1 MSTVQYMNT
10 SLLVSSQLELVVS
23 VSGSAAVVVVKSEI
37 MILLQVM
44 GSVMELFICNSQNF

>member
-1 MSTVQYMNT
+1 MSSMNT

-23 VSGSAAVVVVKSEI
+23 VSGSAAAVVVKSEI